1 MNTKETAAKLPR
13 LNSTNLTS
21 AAVLIAL
28 EIGRAHV

>member
-28 EIGRAHV
+28 AVLPH